1 MADSSPAAAVFV
13 PSLTAVRRQAAP
25 RVRQNWVLDPVQDLL
40 LIILAPL
47 LCLGLALA
55 AMARYGAE
63 RGAALVITAHVVLTV
78 AHHLPTFIRIYGD
91 VELFRRFRWTFL
103 LAPVIPLV
111 FVTGMLTLIAVRGY
125 PVETILYLYIFLAL
139 WDPWHFLRQHFGFTR
154 IYDRNNAAPVRL
166 ASNMDWWLSVA
177 LFVHVMVASASWIP
191 SLLDDLYRNTHIP
204 LLFALSPAAVAVAQ
218 AVTGTLAIAMTV
230 AYAGYLLW
238 CRHRGYFVSV
248 AKIALLLTTFGVMY
262 LTYTP
267 NDFILALAPA
277 WGFKVGFATLGIVH
291 MTQYLAIVWRYDRR
305 LAEQG
310 RARRGWFSWLHGKRS
325 RWAVALAALAYVA
338 FCLAYGDVITT
349 THESRLLMSALLAVG
364 FTSTLLHYY
373 FDGFIWKVRHQQ
385 NRAALDLEHGEK
397 KPGLSWGA
405 SAARDSVPRV
415 LLRQL
420 LYFAL
425 PLGVLSFGALQVWS
439 ADRTTSVQTMWEAQR
454 LNEQGRGTDA
464 ADAARRA
471 YRRMQQELPYARQIA
486 ALQPTAAREA
496 QLAFLIYNEALYANR
511 VLPSLDGRNVGEG
524 ERLVLAHRAGEAAEL
539 LASAIER
546 GGPLGHPGR
555 ESLAPDE
562 ARRIVAAWDR
572 ASRQGR

>member
-1 MADSSPAAAVFV
+1 MADTSPDAAVFV
-13 PSLTAVRRQAAP
+13 PSLTAVRRPATPQ
-25 RVRQNWVLDPVQDLL
+25 VRQNWVLDPVQDLL

-47 LCLGLALA
+47 LCLGLALL

-111 FVTGMLTLIAVRGY
+111 FVSAMLVLIAVRGY

-154 IYDRNNAAPVRL
+154 IYDRNNRAPVRL
-166 ASNMDWWLSVA
+166 ASNMDWWISIA
-177 LFVHVMVASASWIP
+177 LFVHIMVASASWIP
-191 SLLDDLYRNTHIP
+191 SLLDDLYRNSHIP
-204 LLFALSPAAVAVAQ
+204 LLFALSPELLAAAQGVSGVLALAMAV
-218 AVTGTLAIAMTV
+218 V
-230 AYAGYLLW
+230 YAGYLLW
-238 CRHRGYFVSV
+238 CRQRGYTVST
-248 AKIALLLTTFGVMY
+248 AKIALLVTTFGVMY

-267 NDFILALAPA
+267 NEWILALAPA

-305 LAEQG
+305 LTEQG
-310 RARRGWFSWLHGKRS
+310 RARAGWFSWLHGKRG
-325 RWAVALAALAYVA
+325 RWTTSLAVLAYVA
-338 FCLAYGDVITT
+338 FCVAYGDVITT
-349 THESRLLMSALLAVG
+349 THESRSLMSVLLAIG

-385 NRAALDLEHGEK
+385 NRAALDLEQGER

-405 SAARDSVPRV
+405 TSARDAVPRV
-415 LLRQL
+415 LVRQL

-439 ADRTTSVQTMWEAQR
+439 ADRTTSVETMWEAQR
-454 LNEQGRGTDA
+454 LNEQGHGSEA
-464 ADAARRA
+464 ADAARLA
-471 YRRMQQELPYARQIA
+471 YRRMQQELPYARQIVT
-486 ALQPTAAREA
+486 LQPTAAREA

-511 VLPSLDGRNVGEG
+511 VLPMLDGRTPDDT
-524 ERLVLAHRAGEAAEL
+524 ERLMMARRAGEAAGL
-539 LASAIER
+539 LARAIER

-555 ESLAPDE
+555 ASLGDDE
-562 ARRIVAAWDR
+562 ARRVVAAWDR
-572 ASRQGR
+572 ASR